1 MVLTVGVFIH
11 RDGEK
16 ESEYNQQWWLN
27 QLDALIK
34 KAAGDIASHLCPLVC
49 VSVSVCQQERVSTC
63 VYVCVCA
70 RKCQW
75 AIRQLVVYAG
85 GHHCASQPPLLT
97 LSESQTVLPWC
108 AHWQSLPPLYSLALS
123 RLTPFVSLYT
133 LHTLA
138 QPFLLYRY
146 YIVDNVIPALSG
158 CPTAPRMTPCLYLC
172 LPHSSSFLMVNGV
185 GSCDMESAW
194 ANYRPVFP
202 FEVWYDGTSYSSH
215 ICL

>member
-1 MVLTVGVFIH
+1 MTHGFMLTVGVFIH

-49 VSVSVCQQERVSTC
+49 VSVSVCQRERVSTC
-63 VYVCVCA
+63 VYVCVCTQMSVSNKA
-70 RKCQW
+70 
-75 AIRQLVVYAG
+75 AG
-85 GHHCASQPPLLT
+85 GVCWGASQPPLLT

-138 QPFLLYRY
+138 QPFLLSCY

-158 CPTAPRMTPCLYLC
+158 CLTAPRMTPCLYLC
-172 LPHSSSFLMVNGV
+172 LPHSSSFLMVNGA

-194 ANYRPVFP
+194 ANYRPVSL
-202 FEVWYDGTSYSSH
+202 FEVWYDGACYSSH